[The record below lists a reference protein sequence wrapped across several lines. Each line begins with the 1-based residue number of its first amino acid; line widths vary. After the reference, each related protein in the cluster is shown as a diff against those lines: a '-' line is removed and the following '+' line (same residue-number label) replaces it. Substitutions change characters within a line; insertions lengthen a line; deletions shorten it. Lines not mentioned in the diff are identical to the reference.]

1 MSNRLSALE
10 IFNNNDSIE
19 KNGMQLRE
27 IVHTTKI
34 NLRIDPENKS
44 LISELR
50 QVLNVLLPNQPNTF
64 SQYENIKAI
73 WLGPNEWLITED
85 TENNNTGLLK
95 IINDIVGSIDGS
107 VTDISE
113 QRTIFRLEGGGVNIL
128 LSKFLTLDL
137 DNIFNKPRRVAQT
150 LFVKVPILICK
161 VNNDFN
167 SNIFDIFVNR
177 SQAKYIYDLLID
189 GSQNLEI

>member
-1 MSNRLSALE
+1 MSNRLTALE

-19 KNGMQLRE
+19 KNGIKLRE
-27 IVHTTKI
+27 IAYTTKI
-34 NLRIDPENKS
+34 NLRINPKNKS

-50 QVLNVLLPNQPNTF
+50 QVLNVLLPNQANTF
-64 SQYENIKAI
+64 SQYEHIKAI

-85 TENNNTGLLK
+85 TENNNTRLLK
-95 IINDIVGSIDGS
+95 VINDIVGSIDGS

-113 QRTIFRLEGGGVNIL
+113 QRTILHLEGEKINLL

-137 DNIFNKPRRVAQT
+137 DNIFNKPRRAAQT

-161 VNNDFN
+161 ANNDFN

>member
-1 MSNRLSALE
+1 MSNRLTALE

-19 KNGMQLRE
+19 KNGIKLRE
-27 IVHTTKI
+27 IAYTTKI
-34 NLRIDPENKS
+34 NLRINPKNKS

-50 QVLNVLLPNQPNTF
+50 QVLNVLLPNQANTF
-64 SQYENIKAI
+64 SQYEHIKAI

-85 TENNNTGLLK
+85 NENNNTKLLK

-113 QRTIFRLEGGGVNIL
+113 QRTILHLEGEKINLL

-137 DNIFNKPRRVAQT
+137 DNIFNKPRRAAQT

-161 VNNDFN
+161 ANNDFN

>member
-10 IFNNNDSIE
+10 IFNNKDSVE
-19 KNGMQLRE
+19 KNGIKLRE
-27 IVHTTKI
+27 IAHTTKI

-50 QVLNVLLPNQPNTF
+50 QVLNVLLPNKPNTF
-64 SQYENIKAI
+64 YQHENIKAI
-73 WLGPNEWLITED
+73 WLGPNEWLIAED
-85 TENNNTGLLK
+85 IENNNTELLRSLNK
-95 IINDIVGSIDGS
+95 IVGSINGS

-113 QRTIFRLEGGGVNIL
+113 QRTIFRLEGKKINIL
-128 LSKFLTLDL
+128 LSKFITLDL

-150 LFVKVPILICK
+150 IFVKVPVLICK
-161 VNNDFN
+161 INDDFN
-167 SNIFDIFVNR
+167 SNIFDIFINR
-177 SQAKYIYDLLID
+177 SHTKYVYELLID

>member
-1 MSNRLSALE
+1 MSNRLTALE

-19 KNGMQLRE
+19 KNGIKLRE
-27 IVHTTKI
+27 IAHTTKI
-34 NLRIDPENKS
+34 NLRINPKNKS

-50 QVLNVLLPNQPNTF
+50 QVLNVLLPNQANTF
-64 SQYENIKAI
+64 SQYEHIKAI

-85 TENNNTGLLK
+85 NENNNTKLLK

-113 QRTIFRLEGGGVNIL
+113 QRTILHLEGEKINLL

-137 DNIFNKPRRVAQT
+137 ANIFNKPRRVAQT

-161 VNNDFN
+161 ANNDFN

>member
-1 MSNRLSALE
+1 MSNRLTALE

-19 KNGMQLRE
+19 KNGIKLRE
-27 IVHTTKI
+27 IAHTTKI
-34 NLRIDPENKS
+34 NLRINPKNKS

-50 QVLNVLLPNQPNTF
+50 QVLNVLLPNQANTF
-64 SQYENIKAI
+64 SQYEHIKAI

-85 TENNNTGLLK
+85 NENNNTKLLK

-113 QRTIFRLEGGGVNIL
+113 QRTILHLEGEKINLL

-161 VNNDFN
+161 ANNDFN

>member
-1 MSNRLSALE
+1 MSNRLTALE

-19 KNGMQLRE
+19 KNGIKLRE
-27 IVHTTKI
+27 IAHTTKI
-34 NLRIDPENKS
+34 NLRINPKNKS

-50 QVLNVLLPNQPNTF
+50 QVLNVLLPNQANTF
-64 SQYENIKAI
+64 SQYEHIKAI

-85 TENNNTGLLK
+85 NENNNTKLLK

-113 QRTIFRLEGGGVNIL
+113 QRTILHLEGEKINLL

-137 DNIFNKPRRVAQT
+137 DNIFNKPRRAAQT

-161 VNNDFN
+161 ANNDFN